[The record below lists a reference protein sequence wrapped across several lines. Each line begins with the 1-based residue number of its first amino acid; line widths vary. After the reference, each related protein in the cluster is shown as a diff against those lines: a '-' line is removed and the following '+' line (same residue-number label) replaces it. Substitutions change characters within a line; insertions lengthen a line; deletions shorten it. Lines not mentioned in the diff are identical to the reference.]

1 MSERDD
7 LQWAIYS
14 ACVEIIKTERELLY
28 TERENRHLLRRIL
41 KHLHISEFTIRITLE
56 NNMAIIIGSTGT
68 FNAQLEDN
76 GNPIPLPAGSTFAW
90 SADDTN
96 ASLAPSA
103 DSTSVVVTVPASD
116 TATSITVTAATTD
129 PAGNPVSGNV
139 TVPLIPNVAH
149 TFTVSVTQQ

>member
-1 MSERDD
+1 MTDKRVAMSEE
-7 LQWAIYS
+7 LL
-14 ACVEIIKTERELLY
+14 RELLY

-41 KHLHISEFTIRITLE
+41 KHLHLSEAEFTIRITME
-56 NNMAIIIGSTGT
+56 NNMAITIGSTGT

-103 DSTSVVVTVPASD
+103 DSNSVVVTVPASD
-116 TATSITVTAATTD
+116 TATSITVTAATTAPD
-129 PAGNPVSGNV
+129 GSTVTGSV

-149 TFTVSVTQQ
+149 TFTVAVTQQ